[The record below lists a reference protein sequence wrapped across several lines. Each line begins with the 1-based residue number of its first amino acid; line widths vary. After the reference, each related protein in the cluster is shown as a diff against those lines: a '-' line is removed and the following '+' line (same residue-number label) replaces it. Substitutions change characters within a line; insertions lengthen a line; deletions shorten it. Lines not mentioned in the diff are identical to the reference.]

1 MTTLNI
7 GRKANYQRLAIM
19 LLLGFSSGLPIA
31 LVGSTLQAWYTVSG
45 ISIVAIGFLTLVGQ
59 PYAFKFFWAPL
70 MDRYI
75 PPFLGRRRG
84 WMLITQIALIIGILV
99 MSWFSPTVHPLTLAI
114 LALIVAFLSAS
125 QDICLDA
132 YRADILPPE
141 QRGMGSA
148 LWTNGYRIAMLTSG
162 ALALILAQHVGW
174 HTTYMLMAALML
186 IGVITTFWSPEPD
199 RDEQTPVTIGRAI
212 WEPIREFVTRPYAGA
227 LLLFIILYKM
237 GDAFAMSLSSV
248 FYIRYLSFS
257 LQDVGLI
264 SKTMGI
270 SSMLIGALLGGALMF
285 RWKLYRAL
293 MIFGWLQA
301 LGTIIFVVLVLAG
314 KNYWIFAGSVF
325 LENFTSG
332 MGTTALMAFLMAL
345 CDQRYTATQ
354 YALFS
359 AVMTVGRLFV
369 GPIAGIFIEKIGW
382 INFFFVSFVIGI
394 LGLVLLR
401 WLNYRIDFSA
411 EKIV

>member
-1 MTTLNI
+1 MSEITT
-7 GRKANYQRLAIM
+7 RKKANYQRLAIM

-84 WMLITQIALIIGILV
+84 WMLITQVALILGILI
-99 MSWFSPTVHPLTLAI
+99 MSWFSPSVHPIKLAI
-114 LALIVAFLSAS
+114 LALLVAFLSAS

-132 YRADILPPE
+132 YRSDILPSE

-174 HTTYMLMAALML
+174 HLTYMLMAGLML
-186 IGVITTFWSPEPD
+186 IGVITTFWSQEPVGD
-199 RDEQTPVTIGRAI
+199 AQVPATMGRAI
-212 WEPIREFVTRPYAGA
+212 WEPIREFITRPYSGA
-227 LLLFIILYKM
+227 ILVFIILYKM

-248 FYIRYLSFS
+248 FYIRYLGFS

-270 SSMLIGALLGGALMF
+270 SAMLIGALLGGALMF
-285 RWKLYRAL
+285 RWKLYSAL

-301 LGTIIFVVLVLAG
+301 LGTVIFLILVLAG

-382 INFFFVSFVIGI
+382 LNFFVVSFVIGI
-394 LGLVLLR
+394 AGLVLLR
-401 WLNYRIDFSA
+401 WLDQRVDFNA
-411 EKIV
+411 AKIT